1 MRTASA
7 RVALADPS
15 RLRILT
21 VVQAATAALAVA
33 AGLAAAGLT
42 AAGEAA
48 LAGRAVPVLTDGNA
62 TSFVA
67 ELPVV
72 TDLALRAAVKPVAVG
87 IDARSKTAGK
97 ARIAADRNLGRVIR
111 TVFEDAELAR
121 VVSVALTADEFTVFD
136 LGVT

>member
-1 MRTASA
+1 MRTGSA

-15 RLRILT
+15 RLRIMT

-72 TDLALRAAVKPVAVG
+72 TDLALRAAVKPIAVG

-97 ARIAADRNLGRVIR
+97 TRIAADRNLGRVIR
-111 TVFEDAELAR
+111 TVFKDAELAR
-121 VVSVALTADEFTVFD
+121 VVSV
-136 LGVT
+136 